1 MNRSIT
7 FKIWI
12 GVLLK
17 VMGRSIAVRIFVA
30 LSHLDIVSL

>member
-7 FKIWI
+7 FRIWI

-17 VMGRSIAVRIFVA
+17 VMGIAVRIFVA
-30 LSHLDIVSL
+30 LSPLDIVSL